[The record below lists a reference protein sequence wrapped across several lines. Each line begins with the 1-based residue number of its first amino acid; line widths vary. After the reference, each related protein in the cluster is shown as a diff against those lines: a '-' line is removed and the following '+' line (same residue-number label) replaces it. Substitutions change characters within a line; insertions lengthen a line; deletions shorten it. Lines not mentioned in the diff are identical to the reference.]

1 MHQTVYPPIFK
12 GDHVLP
18 DVARVEPEADA
29 EKGDTEEKALSQIM
43 QLLCL
48 YLRRRET
55 DGGRSMSS
63 KSSSTS

>member
-1 MHQTVYPPIFK
+1 MHQAVYPPIFR

-29 EKGDTEEKALSQIM
+29 EKGDAEKKVLSPIM

-48 YLRRRET
+48 YLRKRET